1 MVPNSIPI
9 PMPGGFDIELPRF
22 VRVRQTFNDAHV
34 TDLEGTIATEFKKF
48 ANVDLVGQR
57 VAVAIG
63 SRGIHPQPEVAQ
75 AVIRELKAAGA
86 DVIVV
91 PAMGSH
97 GGGTAEGQH
106 GILLNYGMDEDFLGA
121 PIYASMDVVQV
132 GELDNGCP
140 VYCDRIA
147 FEADYIVPCN
157 RVKPHTD
164 FRGQHESGLIKMLAI
179 GLAKHAGAEAIHQQ
193 GFENFHEVIPA
204 AGKVFLENTKT
215 LFGIAIVENAYD
227 QLLHVELVPRDS
239 FFERDAALLELAK
252 QNIPRMLFESAD
264 VLVVDEI
271 GKNISGG
278 GMDPNATGRPSTGL
292 PGFDTGPKFSQ
303 IVVRDLTDATHG
315 NATGLGCADVTT
327 QRVVGKM
334 DWSMTYVNIVTSG
347 IISGAKL
354 PLVADTDQQAIAIAL
369 RGCARVEPED
379 AKVVRIR
386 NTLELAE
393 IWMTETMLEQI
404 DAHPNMEV
412 IGEPVAAQFDADGAM
427 LDFDADA
434 ALRQTA

>member
-1 MVPNSIPI
+1 MVPHSIPI

-22 VRVRQTFNDAHV
+22 VRVRQTFDDAHIEDV
-34 TDLEGTIATEFKKF
+34 EGRIAEEFKKF
-48 ANVDLVGQR
+48 AAVDLVGKR
-57 VAVAIG
+57 VAVGIG
-63 SRGIHPQPEVAQ
+63 SRGIRPQPRVAR
-75 AVIRELKAAGA
+75 AVIAELKAAGA
-86 DVIVV
+86 DVFVV

-97 GGGTAEGQH
+97 GGGTAQGQQE
-106 GILLNYGMDEDFLGA
+106 ILHNYGMTEEFLGA
-121 PIYASMDVVQV
+121 PIHASMDVVQV

-140 VYCDRIA
+140 VYCDQLA

-179 GLAKHAGAEAIHQQ
+179 GMAKHTGAEVIHQQ
-193 GFENFHEVIPA
+193 GFVNFHDVIPA

-227 QLLHVELVPRDS
+227 QLKHVELVPRDA
-239 FFERDAALLELAK
+239 FFERDGALLEIAK
-252 QNIPRMLFESAD
+252 QNIPRFLFDSAD

-271 GKNISGG
+271 GKNISGA

-292 PGFDTGPKFSQ
+292 PGFDAGPTLSQ
-303 IVVRDLTDATHG
+303 IVVRDLTEATHG
-315 NATGLGCADVTT
+315 NATGLGGADVTT
-327 QRVVGKM
+327 QRVIRKM

-347 IISGAKL
+347 AISGGKL

-369 RGCARVEPED
+369 RGCARVEAAD
-379 AKVVRIR
+379 AKVVRVR

-393 IWMTETMLEQI
+393 IWMTETMLDQI
-404 DAHPNMEV
+404 EANPNMEV
-412 IGEPVAAQFDADGAM
+412 MGEPFEAQFDAEGTM
-427 LDFDADA
+427 LDFETDA
-434 ALRQTA
+434 ALRLTA